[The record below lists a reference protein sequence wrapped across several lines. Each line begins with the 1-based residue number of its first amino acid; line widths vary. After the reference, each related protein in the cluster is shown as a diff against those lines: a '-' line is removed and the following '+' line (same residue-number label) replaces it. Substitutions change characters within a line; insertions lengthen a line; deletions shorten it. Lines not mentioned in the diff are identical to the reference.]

1 MSRKALS
8 EAVRIP
14 EVIFTAITYFHCRG
28 KDQAKLQPK
37 DLEHTTWL
45 RRAGG
50 WGGAL
55 RVSLLWAVLGS
66 RASHPWHGPWAAYMY
81 SSVFLWLSWLWQFW
95 RVLVSYFIEY
105 PSIWSFLIFFFII
118 RCGGFCFSRS
128 VVSDSCKSMDC
139 SPLGSSVH
147 RISQA
152 RILEWVAISFL
163 HGNSRTRGFPNQG
176 FPEPDE
182 LASLESPALQ
192 ADS

>member
-1 MSRKALS
+1 MTLTVLKSTGF
-8 EAVRIP
+8 VFHRI
-14 EVIFTAITYFHCRG
+14 
-28 KDQAKLQPK
+28 
-37 DLEHTTWL
+37 
-45 RRAGG
+45 
-50 WGGAL
+50 
-55 RVSLLWAVLGS
+55 SLNLKFS
-66 RASHPWHGPWAAYMY
+66 D
-81 SSVFLWLSWLWQFW
+81 F
-95 RVLVSYFIEY
+95 
-105 PSIWSFLIFFFII
+105 FFFII